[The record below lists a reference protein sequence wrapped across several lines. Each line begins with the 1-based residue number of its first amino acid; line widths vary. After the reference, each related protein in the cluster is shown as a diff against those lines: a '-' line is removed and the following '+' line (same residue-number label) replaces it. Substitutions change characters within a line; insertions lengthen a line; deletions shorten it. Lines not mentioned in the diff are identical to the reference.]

1 MEISRF
7 QEMQAGKGEQAG
19 WAESMKHGIRG
30 AVTCAGDIRASDSRS
45 RG

>member
-1 MEISRF
+1 MEFSRF
-7 QEMQAGKGEQAG
+7 QDMQAGKGEQAG

-30 AVTCAGDIRASDSRS
+30 AVTWAGDIRASDTKP